1 MKKKLL
7 NRNNTELLLK
17 AQLESFEIAKYL
29 PRNNSS
35 ALPVKLTGTNTHT
48 HKKKKH
54 KNIQLHH
61 NIAIQSLTLMVI
73 K

>member
-35 ALPVKLTGTNTHT
+35 ALPVKLTGTNTQ
-48 HKKKKH
+48 KKE
-54 KNIQLHH
+54 
-61 NIAIQSLTLMVI
+61 T
-73 K
+73 